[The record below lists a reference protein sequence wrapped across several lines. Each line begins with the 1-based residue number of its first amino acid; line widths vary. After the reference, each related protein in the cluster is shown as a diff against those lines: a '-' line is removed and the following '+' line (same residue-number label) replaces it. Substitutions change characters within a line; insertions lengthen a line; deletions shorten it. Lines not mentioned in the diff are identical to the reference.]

1 MYQFEA
7 PTLNLKFA
15 LSSNKKHRHSK
26 LPKDTWQVTI
36 SFSHKKH
43 LSQHLYVLHYGPLE
57 GSRNEEEVFS
67 YKHDDTDYSWP
78 EPGPDDPLSLI
89 DQVYF

>member
-1 MYQFEA
+1 M
-7 PTLNLKFA
+7 
-15 LSSNKKHRHSK
+15 SK
-26 LPKDTWQVTI
+26 LHKDPWQVTI
-36 SFSHKKH
+36 YFSQKH

-57 GSRNEEEVFS
+57 GSKNREEVFS
-67 YKHDDTDYSWP
+67 YMHDDTDYTWP